1 MVQLIDSLNAGGAER
16 MAISF
21 ANSLSYKTDFSGL
34 VTTRA
39 EGALKDEINHN
50 VKYLHLHR
58 KKTFDVLAVFRCK
71 IFLKKHQIAIIHAH
85 GSAYFFAVLVKLV
98 FFRIKIIY
106 HEHNGNR
113 VGVGVFR
120 NFVLRIAS
128 LFFYKTIAVTPELQN
143 WCSRNL
149 FCKQSIYL
157 PNFATIN
164 KNENRTTVLKNPNS
178 KKIICL
184 ANLRYPKN
192 HQLLIRVFSKIAAPN
207 WSLHLIGK
215 DYFDDYSK
223 DIKNHITQ
231 TNSENAIFVY
241 DSRSDIS
248 FILQQGQIGVL
259 TSSYEGFPVSVVE
272 YGMANLAVIAP
283 NVGTISTIIQDHH
296 SGFIFNSEQDFEEKL
311 QKLMHSDELQIQFSL
326 NLKNHIATHFSEQ
339 KVIQNLLD
347 IYQ

>member
-16 MAISF
+16 IAISF
-21 ANSLSYKTDFSGL
+21 ANSLSDKSDFSGL
-34 VTTRA
+34 VATRK
-39 EGALKDEINHN
+39 EGDLKGEVQQN
-50 VKYLHLHR
+50 VHYLFLNR
-58 KKTFDVLAVFRCK
+58 KKTFDVLAVIKFK
-71 IFLKKHQIAIIHAH
+71 NFIKKQQVAIIHAH

-113 VGVGVFR
+113 VGVDFHQ
-120 NFVLRIAS
+120 NIVLRIAS

-149 FCKQSIYL
+149 FCKQPFYL
-157 PNFATIN
+157 PNFATFS
-164 KNENRTTVLKNPNS
+164 KNESRTTVLKNPNS

-231 TNSENAIFVY
+231 TNSENTIFVY
-241 DSRSDIS
+241 DSRSDINS
-248 FILQQGQIGVL
+248 ILQQGQIGVL
-259 TSSYEGFPVSVVE
+259 TSSYEGFPVSVLE

-283 NVGTISTIIQDHH
+283 NVGR
-296 SGFIFNSEQDFEEKL
+296 SEERRVGKEC
-311 QKLMHSDELQIQFSL
+311 
-326 NLKNHIATHFSEQ
+326 
-339 KVIQNLLD
+339 
-347 IYQ
+347 